1 MGQLSWEQPGQ
12 EPAGAPEPAAPDP
25 AAQRHGGRGRRVL
38 TVLLMLVLLGAAGAG
53 GAVGWQQREVAAGWR
68 DRALLLEEQR
78 DDAVGRAEALS
89 DQLGEL
95 ANLVQLSVGDLA
107 DLEERLA
114 ELAGEKA
121 QVEDRATVTRQELQT
136 LASRVDSAF
145 RQLNACVDDLA
156 TLQNDTVIAFNTL
169 GRGGQVDIAPLNV
182 RLDEIRERCAAARR
196 AGAAAVDLAS
206 RLR

>member
-1 MGQLSWEQPGQ
+1 MN
-12 EPAGAPEPAAPDP
+12 EPPQVPSEHPSFVAARAP
-25 AAQRHGGRGRRVL
+25 RRGLRAVAWL
-38 TVLLMLVLLGAAGAG
+38 LVLAIGIGG
-53 GAVGWQQREVAAGWR
+53 GAVGWQQRQVAAGWQE
-68 DRALLLEEQR
+68 RALLLDLRREE
-78 DDAVGRAEALS
+78 AVGRAEALS
-89 DQLGEL
+89 GQLGEL